1 MNNYTM
7 NILSLS
13 IDHYDANMFHFLD
26 SKPNLL
32 MEGYFTKMIYASPC
46 FSLNSIYLQFP
57 IKVHPCHTNHFAFDY
72 LNNKTVISMFK
83 TLEIR
88 LLELYAC
95 ARNLTKKPILSI
107 SNMMNNGHLKLYQHH
122 HLNLI
127 MKLSG
132 IWESETEFGVTFKV
146 MDTSARIYKNIG
158 IRSSGLDLVMS

>member
-1 MNNYTM
+1 M
-7 NILSLS
+7 NILSLN
-13 IDHYDANMFHFLD
+13 IDHYDVNMFHFLD

-32 MEGYFTKMIYASPC
+32 MEGYFTKMIYASPY

-57 IKVHPCHTNHFAFDY
+57 IKLQPVQTNLFVFDTSE
-72 LNNKTVISMFK
+72 NKTIVSMFK
-83 TLEIR
+83 KLEIE
-88 LLELYAC
+88 LLNLYAS
-95 ARNLTKKPILSI
+95 ARNLSKKPILSI

-146 MDTSARIYKNIG
+146 MDTNARIYKNIG
-158 IRSSGLDLVMS
+158 IRSAGLNLVMS